1 MLMDFQMEGGQAVT
15 AEITAEMENLPESDS
30 ARSHE
35 IRTFELPRSV
45 WITMFGAY
53 AVFFTALFFATGH
66 GMAAIFALVVSIAY
80 TVMYFG
86 TAAVLNN
93 VTAAER
99 KALPTSDPIGGVETQ
114 TGWMNKTAVNA
125 QILTV
130 PILLAVFACTF
141 AIIRALT

>member
-15 AEITAEMENLPESDS
+15 AEIMAEMEDVPEGYN
-30 ARSHE
+30 APSHE
-35 IRTFELPRSV
+35 IRTFELPASV
-45 WITMFGAY
+45 WITMFGSY
-53 AVFFTALFFATGH
+53 AVFFAALFVATGH
-66 GMAAIFALVVSIAY
+66 GVAAIFALVISIAY

-99 KALPTSDPIGGVETQ
+99 RALPSTESIGGIQTQ
-114 TGWMNKTAVNA
+114 TGWMDDTAAYA

-130 PILLAVFACTF
+130 PILLAVFACAF
-141 AIIRALT
+141 AVIRALV